1 MSKKPTIA
9 EFEKNREMHFSYA
22 CIKENWFIS
31 KTYVISYK
39 FDI

>member
-9 EFEKNREMHFSYA
+9 EFEINKEIYFSYA
-22 CIKENWFIS
+22 CIKENCFIS

-39 FDI
+39 FEI

>member
-1 MSKKPTIA
+1 MSKKPTIT
-9 EFEKNREMHFSYA
+9 EFEIIREIHFSYA

-39 FDI
+39 FEI